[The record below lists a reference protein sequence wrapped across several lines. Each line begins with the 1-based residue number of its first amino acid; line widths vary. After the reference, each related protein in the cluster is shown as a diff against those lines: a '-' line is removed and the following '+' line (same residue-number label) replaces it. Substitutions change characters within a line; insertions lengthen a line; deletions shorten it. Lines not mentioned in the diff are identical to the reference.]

1 MTKEGDDQPSVGDR
15 HPLPTAIPRA
25 MRHRVTSLRHLPLA
39 LLVAAGSAT
48 ATAQTVPADPAPI
61 PDIVVLGRGLDLPPG
76 TPAYGTTIIDRDR
89 LTGDASGRVEDV
101 LSDVAGLQQ
110 FRRSDSRSAN
120 PSAQGVT
127 LRSLGGNATSR
138 TLVLLDGVPIADPFF
153 GYIPFNALSP
163 ERLAAVRVTRGG
175 GTGAFGAGAVAGTIE
190 LVSAGRADLPL
201 LSGEAAYGSYN
212 SQQIAA
218 TVSPDVGAGY
228 VSLFG
233 RYERSDGFDTTPED
247 ERVAATVRAAYR
259 DWTTGFRAV
268 APIDAQTELQ
278 ASGSILRD
286 DRVLRFAGAT
296 SASNAE
302 DASVHLIHRGAWAI
316 DALAYVQARDFSN
329 RVVSSTTYLLT
340 LDQRHTPST
349 GIGGKIEI
357 RPPVG
362 ADHVLRLG
370 IDTRRADGTLYED
383 AYGAT
388 GAVTARRTAGGETS
402 STGAFAEDDWTIG
415 RLVLTGGGRVDRW
428 TIDNGFFRQTTPA
441 GTPTITSAYPDRDGT
456 IGTGRVG
463 ALFHAAPAIDLRAA
477 AYTGFRVPTLNELYR
492 PFVVFPIT
500 TQANANLKLE
510 RLKGV
515 EGGVDLHPAAWLSLS
530 LTGFY
535 NRLEDAVANVTIGT
549 NLRQRQNV
557 DAIVAKGI
565 ELSGRVHQGAVSL
578 TGSYALND
586 SHVRATGVQAQLD
599 GLAPA
604 QSPRHAASAT
614 LAWDPARGP
623 SLSATLRYVG
633 AQYEDDLQTAILP
646 PATVVDAV
654 AGVPVG
660 HGVSI
665 VARAENLF
673 DATVVTRNSGGSI
686 DLGTPR
692 TLWLG
697 VRIGRVR

>member
-1 MTKEGDDQPSVGDR
+1 
-15 HPLPTAIPRA
+15 
-25 MRHRVTSLRHLPLA
+25 MRHRVTRRRRHARFALFCAALPT
-39 LLVAAGSAT
+39 V
-48 ATAQTVPADPAPI
+48 ATAQTAPVDPTV
-61 PDIVVLGRGLDLPPG
+61 PDIVVLGHGLALPPG
-76 TPAYGTTIIDRDR
+76 TPAYGTTTIGRDR
-89 LTGDASGRVEDV
+89 LTSDASGRVEDV
-101 LSDVAGLQQ
+101 LSDIAGLEQ

-163 ERLAAVRVTRGG
+163 ERLSAVRVTRGG

-201 LSGEAAYGSYN
+201 VAGEAAYGSYN

-218 TVSPDVGAGY
+218 TVSPDLGAGY

-233 RYERSDGFDTTPED
+233 RYERSDGFYTTPVD
-247 ERVAATVRAAYR
+247 ERVPATVRAAYR

-278 ASGSILRD
+278 ASASILRD

-296 SASNAE
+296 SASDAE
-302 DASVHLIHRGAWAI
+302 DASLRLIHRGPWQI
-316 DALAYVQARDFSN
+316 EALAYVQARDFDN
-329 RVVSSTTYLLT
+329 RVISATSFLLS
-340 LDQRHTPST
+340 LNQRHTPST
-349 GIGGKIEI
+349 GIGGKIEV

-362 ADHVLRLG
+362 PDHVLRLG

-388 GAVTARRTAGGETS
+388 GAITARRTAGGETS
-402 STGAFAEDDWTIG
+402 TTGAFAEDDWTVGHLI
-415 RLVLTGGGRVDRW
+415 LTGGGRIDRW
-428 TIDNGFFRQTTPA
+428 TIDDGFFRQTTPA
-441 GTPTITSAYPDRDGT
+441 GSPTTTSAYPDRDGT
-456 IGTGRVG
+456 IGTGRIG
-463 ALFHAAPAIDLRAA
+463 ALFHALPAIDLRAA

-500 TQANANLKLE
+500 TQANAALKLE

-515 EGGVDLHPAAWLSLS
+515 EGGVDLHPAPWLSLS
-530 LTGFY
+530 VTGFY

-565 ELSGRVHQGAVSL
+565 EASGSLHHGAVSL
-578 TGSYALND
+578 TGSYAFND
-586 SHVRATGVQAQLD
+586 SHVRATGLQAQLD

-623 SLSATLRYVG
+623 TLSGTLRYVG

-654 AGVPVG
+654 AGLPVG

-686 DLGTPR
+686 DLGTPC
-692 TLWLG
+692 TLWIG
-697 VRIGRVR
+697 VRIGRTR

>member
-1 MTKEGDDQPSVGDR
+1 MIATHSL
-15 HPLPTAIPRA
+15 PLPPLAPRYPKGHA
-25 MRHRVTSLRHLPLA
+25 PPVNRPLLPLA
-39 LLVAAGSAT
+39 LLAAALPT
-48 ATAQTVPADPAPI
+48 AGTAQTTPADPAAI

-76 TPAYGTTIIDRDR
+76 TPAYGTTIIGRDR

-101 LSDVAGLQQ
+101 LSDVAGLAQ

-120 PSAQGVT
+120 PSAQGIT

-138 TLVLLDGVPIADPFF
+138 TLVLLDGIPIADPFF

-163 ERLAAVRVTRGG
+163 ERLSAVRVTRGG

-190 LVSAGRADLPL
+190 FVSAGRADLPL
-201 LSGEAAYGSYN
+201 VSGEAAYGSYN

-218 TVSPDVGAGY
+218 TVSPDIGAGY

-233 RYERSDGFDTTPED
+233 RYERSDGFQTTPVD
-247 ERVAATVRAAYR
+247 ERVAATVPAAYR

-278 ASGSILRD
+278 ASGTILRD

-296 SASNAE
+296 SSSDAE
-302 DASVHLIHRGAWAI
+302 DASIRLIHRGDWQV
-316 DALAYVQARDFSN
+316 DALAYVQARDFAN
-329 RVVSSTTYLLT
+329 KVVSATTFQLT

-349 GIGGKIEI
+349 GIGGKLEL

-362 ADHVLRLG
+362 PDHVLRIG
-370 IDTRRADGTLYED
+370 IDARRADGTLYED
-383 AYGAT
+383 AYGAA
-388 GAVTARRTAGGETS
+388 GAITARRTAGGETS
-402 STGAFAEDDWTIG
+402 TTGAFAEDDWTIG

-428 TIDNGFFRQTTPA
+428 TIDDGFFRQTTA
-441 GTPTITSAYPDRDGT
+441 TGTPTITSAYPDRDGT

-463 ALFHAAPAIDLRAA
+463 ALLHAASAIDLRAA

-500 TQANANLKLE
+500 TQANADLKLE

-515 EGGVDLHPAAWLSLS
+515 EGGVDLQPARWLSLS

-565 ELSGRVHQGAVSL
+565 EASVDLRRGAVSL
-578 TGSYALND
+578 TGSYAFDD
-586 SHVRATGVQAQLD
+586 SHVRATGLQSQLD

-604 QSPRHAASAT
+604 QSPRHAAGAT
-614 LAWDPARGP
+614 LAWAPANGP
-623 SLSATLRYVG
+623 SLSGTLRYVG

-646 PATVVDAV
+646 PATVFDAV

-692 TLWLG
+692 TLWIG
-697 VRIGRVR
+697 VRFGRVR